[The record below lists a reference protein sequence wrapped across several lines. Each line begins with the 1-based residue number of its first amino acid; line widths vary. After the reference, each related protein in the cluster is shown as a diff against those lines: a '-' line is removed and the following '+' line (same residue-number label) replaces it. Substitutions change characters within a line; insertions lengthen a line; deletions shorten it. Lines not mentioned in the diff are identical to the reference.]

1 MVLCATGPTANL
13 RNAHLYP
20 FSLPAPAKA
29 GFNLAED
36 EALLKAERIVQDAS
50 A

>member
-1 MVLCATGPTANL
+1 MGPAANL

-20 FSLPAPAKA
+20 FSLQASAKTE
-29 GFNLAED
+29 FNLAED
-36 EALLKAERIVQDAS
+36 EALLNAERIVQEAG